1 MLVLDT
7 NHLSEIDRDTSL
19 GRRLRER
26 LGGNLDDT
34 CVTIISAE
42 ELLRGWLALIRS
54 SRDSR
59 AQIQAYSRLSRC
71 LSVLND
77 WTLLSWDED
86 TAQIFVDLRRKQI
99 RVGTLD
105 LRIASIALAYDA
117 TVLSRNLVDFRQ
129 ASRTGWTDRF
139 PPPYPLS

>member
-59 AQIQAYSRLSRC
+59 AQVQAYSRLSR
-71 LSVLND
+71 
-77 WTLLSWDED
+77 
-86 TAQIFVDLRRKQI
+86 
-99 RVGTLD
+99 
-105 LRIASIALAYDA
+105 
-117 TVLSRNLVDFRQ
+117 
-129 ASRTGWTDRF
+129 F
-139 PPPYPLS
+139 PLHVPLS